1 MRKIGILA
9 VLTLGCMLAF
19 STVASAT
26 PMTKSLTPGTAA
38 LPASAGG
45 VATYTSPTT
54 PSVKNNTVD
63 PLNPIKPLIHSA
75 YTKTTDACQSCHA
88 IHTSNNNGDLLQWSD
103 PQTACFACHDGTVGT
118 TYNVVLGVHS
128 DGAVNSAGLFGT
140 ADMKAADPSM
150 SSHTMSSGAIEVS
163 TSSAPG
169 GSENDL
175 TKDANGDWT
184 TAFECVACHD
194 PHGTMGNARILN
206 PNVNGYA
213 TQARATMA
221 VADANGE
228 TLTSSDQTTFQAKK
242 GYWMTGHGFDPAVMI
257 DGVKPTAAQ
266 TYKVDPLNGRI
277 IFATALNAGQVVKA
291 LYSPGL
297 VVQMDIQN
305 RLTSTETVKYQN
317 GINTF
322 CGACHTDYNNQG
334 KTSGTNGVG
343 GAPSQLLGTYQAAYR
358 HSVGF
363 TRTATTTDPGFA
375 DGTDANSLDSAY
387 PGLKFDTS
395 NPKAPA
401 TRVPT
406 ADCLTC
412 HYAHGTSDSFI
423 TASLTAQGTIG
434 VFGGVNAAGDPIL
447 KTYDTARSS
456 ALKRLPNMGVCQA
469 CHNKTGV
476 APVAP

>member
-26 PMTKSLTPGTAA
+26 VMTKGVPGTAVA
-38 LPASAGG
+38 PASAGG
-45 VATYTSPTT
+45 VATYNSPAV
-54 PSVKNNTVD
+54 PKIENNTVNGD
-63 PLNPIKPLIHSA
+63 NNVPIHSA
-75 YTKTTDACQSCHA
+75 YSKTTDACQSCHA
-88 IHTSNNNGDLLQWSD
+88 IHTSNDTSGTLLQWTD

-118 TYNVVLGVHS
+118 TYNVVLGTHS
-128 DGAVNSAGLFGT
+128 GGTVNSAGLFGT
-140 ADMKAADPSM
+140 VAMKTADPSL
-150 SSHTMSSGAIEVS
+150 SSHAMSSGATEVS

-169 GSENDL
+169 GSENDV

-221 VADANGE
+221 AADAKGE
-228 TLTSSDQTTFQAKK
+228 TLTSTDQLTYQAKK
-242 GYWMTGHGFDPAVMI
+242 GYWMTGHGYDPAVYI
-257 DGVKPTAAQ
+257 DDVTATAGF
-266 TYKVDPLNGRI
+266 KVDPLNGRI
-277 IFATALNAGQVVKA
+277 IFATALGSSQVVKV

-297 VVQMDIQN
+297 IVNMTIAN
-305 RLTSTETVKYQN
+305 KLTTTETVKYQN

-334 KTSGTNGVG
+334 KTSGVNGVG
-343 GAPSQLLGTYQAAYR
+343 GAYKQLLGTYQAAYR

-423 TASLTAQGTIG
+423 ASSLTAQGTIG
-434 VFGGVNAAGDPIL
+434 LFGGTNVAGDPIL

-469 CHNKTGV
+469 CHNKTGT
-476 APVAP
+476 APVAPL